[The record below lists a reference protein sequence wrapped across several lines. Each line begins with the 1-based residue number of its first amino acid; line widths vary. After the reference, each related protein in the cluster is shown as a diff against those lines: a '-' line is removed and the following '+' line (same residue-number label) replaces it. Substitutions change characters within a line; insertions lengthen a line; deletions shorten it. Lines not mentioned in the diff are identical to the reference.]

1 MKKNIINELVEQL
14 EQLNFEQE
22 FLDEF
27 LFDMSEDFQF
37 AHTKEFYESRFYDF
51 SYESQLV
58 NPEASEICFQISMLL
73 A

>member
-1 MKKNIINELVEQL
+1 MEKNIIHLVVQL
-14 EQLNFEQE
+14 EKMNFEQE
-22 FLDEF
+22 FLNEF

-37 AHTKEFYESRFYDF
+37 AHSREYYESRFYDF
-51 SYESQLV
+51 SYEFQCI

>member
-1 MKKNIINELVEQL
+1 MEKIISKLVEKL
-14 EQLNFEQE
+14 EKMNFKQE
-22 FLDEF
+22 FLEEF

-37 AHTKEFYESRFYDF
+37 AHSKEYYESRFYDF